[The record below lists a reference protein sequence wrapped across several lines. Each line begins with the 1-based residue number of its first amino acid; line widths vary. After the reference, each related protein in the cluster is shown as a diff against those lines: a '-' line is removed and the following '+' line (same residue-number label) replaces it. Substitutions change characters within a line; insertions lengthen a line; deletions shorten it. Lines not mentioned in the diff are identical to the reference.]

1 MRRISRY
8 LRKNYYKRIK
18 KLTDMKI
25 KINYYRK
32 LGMKIDKQLLYILEN
47 IEWARSYLISIGN
60 HVTIALNVFYKS
72 WCSNQLIYW

>member
-47 IEWARSYLISIGN
+47 IE
-60 HVTIALNVFYKS
+60 
-72 WCSNQLIYW
+72 